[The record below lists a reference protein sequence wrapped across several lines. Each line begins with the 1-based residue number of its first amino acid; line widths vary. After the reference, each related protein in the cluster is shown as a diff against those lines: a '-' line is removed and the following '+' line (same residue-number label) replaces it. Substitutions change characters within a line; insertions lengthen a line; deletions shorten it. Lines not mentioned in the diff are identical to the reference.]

1 LCDSLGL
8 SFDKK
13 GLNMKKSLV
22 ILAAA
27 ALPLGAC
34 ASTYE
39 DDTLAS
45 AGTGAAIG
53 AAGGAGVAAIAG
65 GDLLTGAAIGAAVG
79 GLAGAVWADR
89 NNDGRA
95 DGYVYQGNYYEG
107 APAGYQAANQC
118 RSVGGTALRTGAAG
132 AVVGAG
138 AGALLGG
145 IGVLEGAAIGAA
157 VGGLGG
163 AVWADANNDG
173 CVDGYVREGQY
184 YQGAPTQQYNTT
196 PVTYTGERG

>member
-1 LCDSLGL
+1 
-8 SFDKK
+8 
-13 GLNMKKSLV
+13 MKKALV
-22 ILAAA
+22 SVLAAA
-27 ALPLGAC
+27 TLPLAAC
-34 ASTYE
+34 ASTN

-53 AAGGAGVAAIAG
+53 AAAGAGVSAIAG
-65 GDLLTGAAIGAAVG
+65 TDLLTSAAIGAAVG

-95 DGYVYQGNYYEG
+95 DGYVYNGQYYEG
-107 APAGYQAANQC
+107 APAGYTTAAAAPARC
-118 RSVGGTALRTGAAG
+118 PTIAGSAVTGAAG
-132 AVVGAG
+132 GAALGAG
-138 AGALLGG
+138 AGALVGG

-157 VGGLGG
+157 VGGLAG

-184 YQGAPTQQYNTT
+184 YSGS
-196 PVTYTGERG
+196 PVVQPSTVAYTGERG

>member
-1 LCDSLGL
+1 MKRAVL
-8 SFDKK
+8 S
-13 GLNMKKSLV
+13 V
-22 ILAAA
+22 VAIA
-27 ALPLGAC
+27 ALPLAAC
-34 ASTYE
+34 TTSAG

-65 GDLLTGAAIGAAVG
+65 GDLLTGAVIGAAVG

-95 DGYVYQGNYYEG
+95 DGYVYNGQYYEG
-107 APAGYQAANQC
+107 SPDGSYQNASATRC
-118 RSVGGTALRTGAAG
+118 GPSVGGSAATGAAIGG
-132 AVVGAG
+132 AAGAG
-138 AGALLGG
+138 AGALIGGLG
-145 IGVLEGAAIGAA
+145 VFEGAIIGAA
-157 VGGLGG
+157 VGGLAG

-184 YQGAPTQQYNTT
+184 YSGSPVIQPTN
-196 PVTYTGERG
+196 VAYTGERG